1 MTDNR
6 VKDRRIVRTRSMIT
20 DALLALLQK
29 RAYAEISII
38 DITEQANIN
47 RSTFYAHYI
56 DKDDLLNKMIDEKLD
71 RLIALGRFHQAS
83 PASTSAFNEPDPY
96 YVALFEHLGEHDI
109 FYRVM
114 LDRPAAGDFNA
125 KMQDIIKSSFF
136 SRISNMGLDQ
146 KLQVPLDILLDYIGC
161 STQGVIA
168 TWLFNNR
175 MYSPHYMA
183 LQLTRLSSLGIYSAM
198 GIEGASTR

>member
-1 MTDNR
+1 MAENR
-6 VKDRRIVRTRSMIT
+6 TKDRRIVRTRSMII
-20 DALLALLQK
+20 DALVALLQTK
-29 RAYAEISII
+29 AYSEISII

-47 RSTFYAHYI
+47 RSTFYAHFI
-56 DKDDLLNKMIDEKLD
+56 DKDDLLNKMIDEKLES
-71 RLIALGRFHQAS
+71 LIALGQRQQAS
-83 PASTSAFNEPDPY
+83 HSAPFTFDTPDPY

-114 LDRPAAGDFNA
+114 LDRPAAVDFNI

-146 KLQVPLDILLDYIGC
+146 KLKVPLDILLDYIGC
-161 STQGVIA
+161 STQGIVA
-168 TWLFNNR
+168 TWLANNR

-183 LQLTRLSSLGIYSAM
+183 LQLTRLCSLGIYSAM
-198 GIEGASTR
+198 GIEE